1 MLPKALATVIEE
13 LQSLPGV
20 GSRSAERYA
29 LALLAR
35 EPGISK
41 KIAQALENLH
51 TGVGYCTQTF
61 VFTEP
66 GQKISDHYQ
75 NPDRDKKVV
84 IVVADPL
91 DAIAIEK
98 TGEFKGTY
106 HVLRGLIS
114 PLDGINPENLTIPQL
129 LQRVEA
135 DGVTEVILATN
146 ASVEGESTAL
156 YIQKQL
162 DGQAV
167 EISRLARGI
176 PVGVDIEYT
185 DHLTLSRALEHR
197 QKMSPAGD
205 R

>member
-1 MLPKALATVIEE
+1 MLPKALAKVIEE
-13 LQSLPGV
+13 FRALPGV
-20 GSRSAERYA
+20 GARSAERYA

-35 EPGISK
+35 EPGVSK
-41 KIAQALENLH
+41 KIAEALSRLH
-51 TGVGYCTQTF
+51 EGVGYCAKTF

-66 GQKISDHYQ
+66 GQEVSEHY
-75 NPDRDKKVV
+75 NDPKRDRTIVL
-84 IVVADPL
+84 VVADPL

-98 TGEFKGTY
+98 TNHYSGTY

-114 PLDGINPENLTIPQL
+114 PLDGVNAEDLTIPQL
-129 LQRVEA
+129 LQRVKA
-135 DGVTEVILATN
+135 DSVKEVILATN

-162 DGQAV
+162 EGQKV
-167 EISRLARGI
+167 SVTRLARGI

-197 QKMSPAGD
+197 QKMNEVA
-205 R
+205 